1 MSLQPLNKASEIDV
15 GNQEDGQL
23 MWDPNS
29 VPFTRI
35 VNGKNA
41 DAGEFPFMVRMWL
54 PYIAS

>member
-1 MSLQPLNKASEIDV
+1 MSLEPLNIASEIDV

-23 MWDPNS
+23 KWDPNS

-41 DAGEFPFMVRMWL
+41 DAGEFPFMVRMW
-54 PYIAS
+54 